1 MLREKLKQF
10 DRSGAFK
17 LKELASLM
25 NSFPNAFKAYD
36 YDTDEVI
43 NIENASYLMTLE
55 DLDGN
60 GRIDREELVNIL
72 M

>member
-1 MLREKLKQF
+1 
-10 DRSGAFK
+10 
-17 LKELASLM
+17 M